1 MRRMDRYES
10 KDVQR
15 TSRMDKNRELY
26 QNVSNNVVYANIT
39 DVTNANAFEINN
51 NNEDNYKTRESYQQ
65 MKKYQNI
72 ENVPKTKKEL
82 DDFNHLYQKKENKIY
97 DINTFLEEARKNRET
112 DDLEEKRR
120 LKNNA
125 YNVLAGL
132 TKKDLEKY
140 REEKKNRVI
149 TPEEEEIRE
158 LTDTIISKTLAGEI
172 DQATSV
178 DLLSDLMAT
187 GVLDKIEAPEEKE
200 EKAEEVKEEEK
211 EIPKDEI
218 DETILTLSKQ
228 VLDSDDVKE
237 VEKKS
242 KEPVTE
248 KTFEEKDTEFYT
260 RSMDLSDK
268 DFGIGE
274 DKEKKLPFIVKFL
287 LVILILAV
295 LAVAGYFIYQ
305 KFM

>member
-51 NNEDNYKTRESYQQ
+51 NSEDNYKTRESYQQ

-187 GVLDKIEAPEEKE
+187 GVLDKIEVPEEKE
-200 EKAEEVKEEEK
+200 EEAEEVKEEEK